1 MIRTARMGAQERG
14 ELERIA
20 DLLDRAGGGDAW
32 HGPSVAAVFSTLTA
46 AQASLRPIPGG
57 HTIWELAL
65 HIAVW
70 DRVVARRL
78 AGETVEPTQAEDWPT
93 PGARTDDAAWER
105 TLADLRDARG
115 ILRAAILDFDVRRLD
130 DTVPGRSH
138 SFYVMIH
145 GVIQHDLYHAGQV
158 ALLRKALA

>member
-1 MIRTARMGAQERG
+1 MTRTAGIDDKEPG
-14 ELERIA
+14 ELHRIA

-46 AQASLRPIPGG
+46 AQASARPVSGA

-78 AGETVEPTQAEDWPT
+78 AGETVEPTPAEDWPRA
-93 PGARTDDAAWER
+93 GEATDDDGWER
-105 TLADLRDARG
+105 TLRDLREARET
-115 ILRAAILDFDVRRLD
+115 LRAAILAFDVRRLED
-130 DTVPGRSH
+130 IVPGRDH

-158 ALLRKALA
+158 ALLRKALV